1 MTDLAGTADAVSP
14 GGGATL
20 SSGGGATVSSGGGA
34 TVSSGGGA
42 AEVDRIVGSIG
53 PRLRELR
60 LQQSL
65 SLQQL
70 AERAGVSA
78 AAIHKIER
86 NGMVPTITTLLKLA
100 DAFDRPVGYFVDEE
114 ADGAGPVAFTP
125 APDRGA
131 AYTPHAGVKA
141 ETISGSYARFFLD
154 GAVTTIEPG
163 AGSGPV
169 LDQHQGEELLFMLDG
184 GLSFS
189 VDGIE
194 YNLGPGD
201 ALHFR
206 TDRPHRW
213 ENRRKTAARVL
224 WIRLR
229 PL

>member
-1 MTDLAGTADAVSP
+1 MTDLVGTSDSP
-14 GGGATL
+14 
-20 SSGGGATVSSGGGA
+20 
-34 TVSSGGGA
+34 
-42 AEVDRIVGSIG
+42 VDRIVGSIG

-100 DAFDRPVGYFVDEE
+100 DAFDRPVGYFVDEDAE
-114 ADGAGPVAFTP
+114 GAGPVAFTP
-125 APDRGA
+125 APERGA
-131 AYTPHAGVKA
+131 AYSPHAGVKA
-141 ETISGSYARFFLD
+141 QAISGSYARFFLD
-154 GAVTTIEPG
+154 GAVTTVEPG
-163 AGSGPV
+163 AGSGPAPE
-169 LDQHQGEELLFMLDG
+169 QHQGEELLFMLDG
-184 GLSFS
+184 ALAFQ
-189 VDGIE
+189 VDGID
-194 YNLGPGD
+194 YQLGPGD

-213 ENRRKTAARVL
+213 ENRGTAAARAL

>member
-1 MTDLAGTADAVSP
+1 MTDLAAEAGPLGAV
-14 GGGATL
+14 
-20 SSGGGATVSSGGGA
+20 
-34 TVSSGGGA
+34 A
-42 AEVDRIVGSIG
+42 AVDRIVGSIG

-125 APDRGA
+125 APARGA
-131 AYTPHAGVKA
+131 AYSPHAGVEA
-141 ETISGSYARFFLD
+141 RSISGSYARFFLD
-154 GAVTTIEPG
+154 GTVTTVEAG
-163 AGSGPV
+163 AGSGAG
-169 LDQHQGEELLFMLDG
+169 LSQNQGEELLFMLEG
-184 GLSFS
+184 RVAFE
-189 VDGIE
+189 VDGVD
-194 YNLGPGD
+194 YQLGPGD

-213 ENRRKTAARVL
+213 ENSGTKVARVL

>member
-1 MTDLAGTADAVSP
+1 MTDVAGSET
-14 GGGATL
+14 T
-20 SSGGGATVSSGGGA
+20 
-34 TVSSGGGA
+34 
-42 AEVDRIVGSIG
+42 VDRIVSSIG

-114 ADGAGPVAFTP
+114 ANGAGPVAFTP
-125 APDRGA
+125 APERGA
-131 AYTPHAGVKA
+131 AYTPFAGVLSEA
-141 ETISGSYARFFLD
+141 ISGSYARFFLD
-154 GAVTTIEPG
+154 GAVVTVEPG
-163 AGSGPV
+163 AGSGADV
-169 LDQHQGEELLFMLDG
+169 AQHQGEELVFLLDG
-184 GLSFS
+184 RLEFL

-194 YNLGPGD
+194 YQLRPGD

-213 ENRRKTAARVL
+213 SNEGRAVARAL
-224 WIRLR
+224 WVRSR

>member
-1 MTDLAGTADAVSP
+1 MTDTAGDPAVSITAVP
-14 GGGATL
+14 GGPTPG
-20 SSGGGATVSSGGGA
+20 
-34 TVSSGGGA
+34 
-42 AEVDRIVGSIG
+42 VDRIVSSIG

-100 DAFDRPVGYFVDEE
+100 EAFDRPVAYFVDEE
-114 ADGAGPVAFTP
+114 AEGAGPVAFTP
-125 APDRGA
+125 AAGRGP
-131 AYTPHAGVKA
+131 AYSPYPGVTSA
-141 ETISGSYARFFLD
+141 SIAGSYARFFLD
-154 GAVTTIEPG
+154 GTVTTVEAG
-163 AGSGPV
+163 AGSGPAPG
-169 LDQHQGEELLFMLDG
+169 QHQGEELVFLLDG
-184 GLSFS
+184 ALAFS
-189 VDGIE
+189 VDGRNYE
-194 YNLGPGD
+194 LAPGD
-201 ALHFR
+201 TLHFR

-213 ENRRKTAARVL
+213 ENPGPTPARAL

>member
-1 MTDLAGTADAVSP
+1 MTDLAPTESP
-14 GGGATL
+14 
-20 SSGGGATVSSGGGA
+20 
-34 TVSSGGGA
+34 
-42 AEVDRIVGSIG
+42 VDRIVGSIG

-131 AYTPHAGVKA
+131 AYSPHAGVNA
-141 ETISGSYARFFLD
+141 QSISGSYARFFLD
-154 GAVTTIEPG
+154 GAVTTIGAG
-163 AGSGPV
+163 AGSGAG
-169 LDQHQGEELLFMLDG
+169 LSHSQGEELVFMLEG
-184 GLSFS
+184 TLAFE
-189 VDGIE
+189 VDGID
-194 YNLGPGD
+194 YRLGAGD

-213 ENRRKTAARVL
+213 ENSGTTVARAL

>member
-1 MTDLAGTADAVSP
+1 MTDLA
-14 GGGATL
+14 AT
-20 SSGGGATVSSGGGA
+20 
-34 TVSSGGGA
+34 GGA
-42 AEVDRIVGSIG
+42 AASPVDRIVGSIG

-125 APDRGA
+125 APARGA
-131 AYTPHAGVKA
+131 AYSPHAGVVA
-141 ETISGSYARFFLD
+141 QSISGSYARFFLD
-154 GAVTTIEPG
+154 GAITTVEAG
-163 AGSGPV
+163 AGSGTG
-169 LDQHQGEELLFMLDG
+169 LSQNQGEELLFMLEG
-184 GLSFS
+184 TLAFQ
-189 VDGIE
+189 VDGID
-194 YNLGPGD
+194 YRLGAGD

-213 ENRRKTAARVL
+213 ENREQTAARAL

>member
-1 MTDLAGTADAVSP
+1 MTGLVDGETTV
-14 GGGATL
+14 GATPVGDSVAE
-20 SSGGGATVSSGGGA
+20 SSVAESSVGE
-34 TVSSGGGA
+34 SS
-42 AEVDRIVGSIG
+42 VDRIVSSIG

-100 DAFDRPVGYFVDEE
+100 DAFDRPVAYFVDEE
-114 ADGAGPVAFTP
+114 AEGSGPVAFTAAGARGP
-125 APDRGA
+125 AYSP
-131 AYTPHAGVKA
+131 YAGVTC
-141 ETISGSYARFFLD
+141 ESISGSYARFFLE
-154 GAVTTIEPG
+154 GAVTAVQPR
-163 AGSGPV
+163 AGSGTGPS
-169 LDQHQGEELLFMLDG
+169 QHQGEELVFVLDG
-184 GLSFS
+184 TLLFE
-189 VDGIE
+189 VDGTE
-194 YNLGPGD
+194 RRLEPGD

-213 ENRRKTAARVL
+213 ENPGDEPARAV

>member
-1 MTDLAGTADAVSP
+1 MTDLASTESTAQDDP
-14 GGGATL
+14 GST
-20 SSGGGATVSSGGGA
+20 
-34 TVSSGGGA
+34 
-42 AEVDRIVGSIG
+42 VDRIVGSIG

-114 ADGAGPVAFTP
+114 ADGAGPVAFTA
-125 APDRGA
+125 APERGA
-131 AYTPHAGVKA
+131 AYTPHAGVEA
-141 ETISGSYARFFLD
+141 QSISGSYARFFLD
-154 GAVTTIEPG
+154 AAVTTIDAG
-163 AGSGPV
+163 AGSGPAPT
-169 LDQHQGEELLFMLDG
+169 QHQGEELLFMLDG
-184 GLSFS
+184 ALTFV
-189 VDGIE
+189 VDGID
-194 YNLGPGD
+194 YRLGPGD

-213 ENRRKTAARVL
+213 ENREKIEARAL

>member
-1 MTDLAGTADAVSP
+1 VLVKESETMTDLV
-14 GGGATL
+14 AT
-20 SSGGGATVSSGGGA
+20 
-34 TVSSGGGA
+34 GGA
-42 AEVDRIVGSIG
+42 ASVDRIVGSIG

-125 APDRGA
+125 APERGA
-131 AYTPHAGVKA
+131 AYSPHAGVNA
-141 ETISGSYARFFLD
+141 QSISGSYARFFLD
-154 GAVTTIEPG
+154 GAVTTIEAG
-163 AGSGPV
+163 AGSGPA
-169 LDQHQGEELLFMLDG
+169 LDQHQGEELVFLLDG
-184 GLSFS
+184 TLAFE
-189 VDGIE
+189 VDGID
-194 YNLGPGD
+194 YRLGAGD

-213 ENRRKTAARVL
+213 LNSDTTVARVL

>member
-1 MTDLAGTADAVSP
+1 MTDLAPTAPSP
-14 GGGATL
+14 
-20 SSGGGATVSSGGGA
+20 
-34 TVSSGGGA
+34 
-42 AEVDRIVGSIG
+42 VDRIVGSIG

-125 APDRGA
+125 APARGA
-131 AYTPHAGVKA
+131 AYSPHAGVVA
-141 ETISGSYARFFLD
+141 QSISGSYARFFLD
-154 GAVTTIEPG
+154 GEVTTVEAG
-163 AGSGPV
+163 AGSGAG
-169 LDQHQGEELLFMLDG
+169 LSQNQGEELLFMLDG
-184 GLSFS
+184 TLAFQ
-189 VDGIE
+189 VDGID
-194 YNLGPGD
+194 YRLGAGD

-213 ENRRKTAARVL
+213 ENPGKTPARAL

>member
-1 MTDLAGTADAVSP
+1 MTDLA
-14 GGGATL
+14 AT
-20 SSGGGATVSSGGGA
+20 
-34 TVSSGGGA
+34 GGA
-42 AEVDRIVGSIG
+42 ADVDRIVGSIG

-125 APDRGA
+125 APARGA
-131 AYTPHAGVKA
+131 AYSPHAGVEA
-141 ETISGSYARFFLD
+141 QSISGSYARFFLE
-154 GAVTTIEPG
+154 GAVTTVEAG
-163 AGSGPV
+163 AGSGAGV
-169 LDQHQGEELLFMLDG
+169 SQSQGEELVFMLEG
-184 GLSFS
+184 TLAFV
-189 VDGIE
+189 VDGIV
-194 YNLGPGD
+194 YRLGAGD

-213 ENRRKTAARVL
+213 ENPESTVARAV
-224 WIRLR
+224 WFRLR

>member
-1 MTDLAGTADAVSP
+1 MTDVVT
-14 GGGATL
+14 GGSA
-20 SSGGGATVSSGGGA
+20 
-34 TVSSGGGA
+34 
-42 AEVDRIVGSIG
+42 VDRIVGSIG

-114 ADGAGPVAFTP
+114 AEGAGPVAFTP
-125 APDRGA
+125 APERGA
-131 AYTPHAGVKA
+131 AYSPHAGVDA
-141 ETISGSYARFFLD
+141 QSISGSYARFFLD
-154 GAVTTIEPG
+154 GAITEVKAG
-163 AGSGPV
+163 AGSGPG
-169 LDQHQGEELLFMLDG
+169 LSQNQGEELLFMLDG
-184 GLSFS
+184 SLAFE
-189 VDGIE
+189 VDGID
-194 YNLGPGD
+194 YRLGPGD

-213 ENRRKTAARVL
+213 ENPGTKIARAI

>member
-1 MTDLAGTADAVSP
+1 MDDRCTSVYYTEYRAKGVKETNMTDLAGGGTA
-14 GGGATL
+14 
-20 SSGGGATVSSGGGA
+20 
-34 TVSSGGGA
+34 
-42 AEVDRIVGSIG
+42 VDRIVSSIG

-60 LQQSL
+60 LQQGL

-114 ADGAGPVAFTP
+114 AEGAGPVAFTP
-125 APDRGA
+125 APERSA
-131 AYTPHAGVKA
+131 AYTPYAGVSA
-141 ETISGSYARFFLD
+141 EAISGSYARFFLD
-154 GAVTTIEPG
+154 GAVTTVEPG
-163 AGSGPV
+163 ASSGPA
-169 LDQHQGEELLFMLDG
+169 LAQHQGEELLFMLDG
-184 GLSFS
+184 ELAFE

-194 YNLGPGD
+194 YELRPGD
-201 ALHFR
+201 AIHFR

-213 ENRRKTAARVL
+213 ENGRGAVARAL

>member
-1 MTDLAGTADAVSP
+1 MTDLVAT
-14 GGGATL
+14 GGAAVL
-20 SSGGGATVSSGGGA
+20 
-34 TVSSGGGA
+34 SGGGA
-42 AEVDRIVGSIG
+42 AAVDRIVGSIG

-114 ADGAGPVAFTP
+114 AEGAGPVAFTP
-125 APDRGA
+125 APARGA
-131 AYTPHAGVKA
+131 AYSPHAGVVA
-141 ETISGSYARFFLD
+141 ESISGSYARFFLD
-154 GAVTTIEPG
+154 GAVTTVEAG
-163 AGSGPV
+163 AGSGAG
-169 LDQHQGEELLFMLDG
+169 LSQNQGEELLFLLEG
-184 GLSFS
+184 TLAFE
-189 VDGIE
+189 VDGVD
-194 YNLGPGD
+194 YHLNAGD

-213 ENRRKTAARVL
+213 ENRGKTAARAL

>member
-1 MTDLAGTADAVSP
+1 MGDLAGSDSILQSDQT
-14 GGGATL
+14 GT
-20 SSGGGATVSSGGGA
+20 
-34 TVSSGGGA
+34 
-42 AEVDRIVGSIG
+42 VDRIVGSIG

-125 APDRGA
+125 APERGA
-131 AYTPHAGVKA
+131 AYTPHAGVEA
-141 ETISGSYARFFLD
+141 QSISGSYARFFLD
-154 GAVTTIEPG
+154 AAVTTIQAG
-163 AGSGPV
+163 AGSGPA
-169 LDQHQGEELLFMLDG
+169 LTQHQGEELLFMLEG
-184 GLSFS
+184 VLAFE
-189 VDGIE
+189 VDGID
-194 YNLGPGD
+194 YQLRPGD

-213 ENRRKTAARVL
+213 ENPGTKVARAI

>member
-1 MTDLAGTADAVSP
+1 MTDLAPTESP
-14 GGGATL
+14 
-20 SSGGGATVSSGGGA
+20 
-34 TVSSGGGA
+34 
-42 AEVDRIVGSIG
+42 VDRIVGSIG

-131 AYTPHAGVKA
+131 AYSPHAGVEA
-141 ETISGSYARFFLD
+141 QSISGSYARFFLD
-154 GAVTTIEPG
+154 GAVTTIEAG
-163 AGSGPV
+163 AGSGAG
-169 LDQHQGEELLFMLDG
+169 LSQNQGEELVFMVEGTLR
-184 GLSFS
+184 FE
-189 VDGIE
+189 VDGIDYE
-194 YNLGPGD
+194 LRPGD

-213 ENRRKTAARVL
+213 ENGGTTAARAL

>member
-1 MTDLAGTADAVSP
+1 MNDLASTDTPPQGDQTS
-14 GGGATL
+14 T
-20 SSGGGATVSSGGGA
+20 
-34 TVSSGGGA
+34 
-42 AEVDRIVGSIG
+42 VDRIVGSIG

-125 APDRGA
+125 AADRGV
-131 AYTPHAGVKA
+131 AYTPHAGVEA
-141 ETISGSYARFFLD
+141 QSISGSYPRFFLD
-154 GAVTTIEPG
+154 AAVTIIEAG
-163 AGSGPV
+163 AASGPAPA
-169 LDQHQGEELLFMLDG
+169 QHQGEELLFMLDG
-184 GLSFS
+184 DLAFE
-189 VDGIE
+189 VDGIDYE
-194 YNLGPGD
+194 LRPGD

-213 ENRRKTAARVL
+213 ENPGAKVARTL

>member
-1 MTDLAGTADAVSP
+1 MGTAVEEEP
-14 GGGATL
+14 PVGA
-20 SSGGGATVSSGGGA
+20 
-34 TVSSGGGA
+34 
-42 AEVDRIVGSIG
+42 VDRIVSSIG

-114 ADGAGPVAFTP
+114 AEGAGPVAFTP
-125 APDRGA
+125 APERGA
-131 AYTPHAGVKA
+131 AYSPYAGVEA
-141 ETISGSYARFFLD
+141 RSISGSYARFFLD
-154 GAVTTIEPG
+154 GDVTTVEAG
-163 AGSGPV
+163 AGSGDGA
-169 LDQHQGEELLFMLDG
+169 LQRQGEELVFLLDG
-184 GLSFS
+184 ALEFE
-189 VDGIE
+189 VDGRP
-194 YNLGPGD
+194 YSLGAGD

-213 ENRRKTAARVL
+213 RNAGAGAARAL
-224 WIRLR
+224 WVKLR

>member
-1 MTDLAGTADAVSP
+1 MTDLVAT
-14 GGGATL
+14 GGAATE
-20 SSGGGATVSSGGGA
+20 SSGG
-34 TVSSGGGA
+34 A
-42 AEVDRIVGSIG
+42 AAVDSIVGSIG

-125 APDRGA
+125 APARGA
-131 AYTPHAGVKA
+131 AYSPHAGVEA
-141 ETISGSYARFFLD
+141 QSISGSYARFFLD
-154 GAVTTIEPG
+154 GAVTTIEAG
-163 AGSGPV
+163 AGSGPA

-184 GLSFS
+184 ALAVF
-189 VDGIE
+189 VDGTE

-201 ALHFR
+201 SLHFR

-213 ENRRKTAARVL
+213 ENCGAKVARVL